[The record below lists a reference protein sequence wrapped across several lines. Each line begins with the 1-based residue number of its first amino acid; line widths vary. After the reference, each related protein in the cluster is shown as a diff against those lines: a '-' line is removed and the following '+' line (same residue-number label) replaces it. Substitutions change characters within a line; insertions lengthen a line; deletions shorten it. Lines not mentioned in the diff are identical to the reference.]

1 LGPHHPN
8 SPAINLGYRNL
19 VRKEKREKAS
29 TATPVDFGVNFWK
42 VIDDFFVISFC
53 CGTKSGSIFAISF
66 PRFAVV
72 FFALVAEK
80 IPWERLK
87 ILGFAT

>member
-1 LGPHHPN
+1 
-8 SPAINLGYRNL
+8 LGYRNL
-19 VRKEKREKAS
+19 RKEKRKKAS
-29 TATPVDFGVNFWK
+29 TATPVDFGVIFWQ
-42 VIDDFFVISFC
+42 VTDDFFVISGC
-53 CGTKSGSIFAISF
+53 CGTKSGTIFAISF

-72 FFALVAEK
+72 FFALTEK

>member
-8 SPAINLGYRNL
+8 SPAIILGYRNL
-19 VRKEKREKAS
+19 RKEKRKKAS
-29 TATPVDFGVNFWK
+29 TATPVDFGVIFWQ
-42 VIDDFFVISFC
+42 VTDDFFVMSFC
-53 CGTKSGSIFAISF
+53 CGSKSGTIFAISF
-66 PRFAVV
+66 PRFSVF
-72 FFALVAEK
+72 FFALFAEK